1 MKNGFNTTNQAQS
14 LVFETKDAKL
24 PYERI
29 DLLTYLASLVFLI
42 SAQETA
48 ILTKTMLDFF

>member
-1 MKNGFNTTNQAQS
+1 MVLTPQNQAQS

-29 DLLTYLASLVFLI
+29 DLLTYLASLVFFGFLNLR
-42 SAQETA
+42 SRNCD
-48 ILTKTMLDFF
+48 LDENDA